1 MSQPTLALSLFF
13 HLTATAFWIG
23 GLLLTVFTVWPES
36 RRALGEGS
44 ESMRLL
50 MRLRQRMTPYFN
62 LALAVLLVTGVFQM
76 TADKYYDGL
85 MQFDNEWSRV
95 ILLKHIALLGMIVCG
110 VLIQVGVA
118 PALER
123 LTLLDSKG
131 KGDPAE
137 YARLRRREVRL
148 TWASAALGVLILAFS
163 AWAGTL

>member
-23 GLLLTVFTVWPES
+23 GLLLTVITVWPES

-44 ESMRLL
+44 EAMRLL
-50 MRLRQRMTPYFN
+50 MRLRQKMTPYFN
-62 LALAVLLVTGVFQM
+62 LALAILLVTGMFQM
-76 TADKYYDGL
+76 ASDENYDGL
-85 MQFDNEWSRV
+85 MQITNDWSRV

-110 VLIQVGVA
+110 ALIQFWVA

-131 KGDPAE
+131 KGDSAE
-137 YARLRRREVRL
+137 YGRLRRREVWL
-148 TWASAALGVLILAFS
+148 TWASALLGVLILGFS

>member
-23 GLLLTVFTVWPES
+23 GLLLTVITVWPES

-62 LALAVLLVTGVFQM
+62 LALAVLLVTGLFQM
-76 TADKYYDGL
+76 TADEYYDGL

-110 VLIQVGVA
+110 ALIQFWVA
-118 PALER
+118 PTLER

-131 KGDPAE
+131 KGDPVE
-137 YARLRRREVRL
+137 YARQRRRDRENP
-148 TWASAALGVLILAFS
+148 A
-163 AWAGTL
+163 